1 MSEVTR
7 EQFEFIHD
15 TKVRHTPTG
24 ATVSTLPYKNPE
36 DTANTVIENPG
47 RAGEVLPGGE
57 EYSNDEILAIAI
69 TLLRERALEDG
80 N

>member
-24 ATVSTLPYKNPE
+24 AIVLTLPYKNPE
-36 DTANTVIENPG
+36 DTANTVIENLG
-47 RAGEVLPGGE
+47 RAGEVLPDGE
-57 EYSNDEILAIAI
+57 EYSPGEIRAIAI

>member
-7 EQFEFIHD
+7 EQFEFIGD

-24 ATVSTLPYKNPE
+24 ATVSTLPYE
-36 DTANTVIENPG
+36 DPTNTANSVWENYG
-47 RAGEVLPGGE
+47 RAGEVLPDGE
-57 EYSNDEILAIAI
+57 EYDPDEIRALAV